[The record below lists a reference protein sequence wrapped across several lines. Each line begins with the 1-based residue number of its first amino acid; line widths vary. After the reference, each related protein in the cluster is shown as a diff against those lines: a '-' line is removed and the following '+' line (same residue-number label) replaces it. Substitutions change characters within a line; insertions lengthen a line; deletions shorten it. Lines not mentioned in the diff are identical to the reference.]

1 MTRKKILIAMT
12 GASGAP
18 YTKKLLQFLINTP
31 HQIYFVYSKAAQIVA
46 KQELN
51 WSLSENLENSKL
63 FLKENFQSPL
73 VNLTLVGIEDWFSCV
88 ASGSNTVD
96 SMLIC
101 PCSMGTLSAI
111 AHGLSDNLIERAA
124 DVVLKENKQ
133 LILVP
138 REMPFSNIHLE
149 NMLKLSQI
157 GVEIIPPIPG
167 FYHKPTKI
175 EDLIDFVVIR
185 ILKHIGI
192 TIPQAL
198 QWGE

>member
-1 MTRKKILIAMT
+1 MT

-18 YTKKLLQFLINTP
+18 YTRRLLELLVDAH
-31 HQIYFVYSKAAQIVA
+31 HQVYFIYSKAAQIVA
-46 KQELN
+46 KQELD
-51 WSLSENLENSKL
+51 WQLSDDLQSSKL
-63 FLKENFQSPL
+63 FLTEIFQSSL
-73 VNLTLVGIEDWFSCV
+73 ENLTLVGIEDWFSCV
-88 ASGSNTVD
+88 ASGSNMVD

-138 REMPFSNIHLE
+138 REMPFSSIHLE

-157 GVEIIPPIPG
+157 GAEIIPPIPG
-167 FYHKPTKI
+167 FYYQPKKI

-185 ILKHIGI
+185 ILKHLEVD
-192 TIPQAL
+192 IPDSPK
-198 QWGE
+198 WGR